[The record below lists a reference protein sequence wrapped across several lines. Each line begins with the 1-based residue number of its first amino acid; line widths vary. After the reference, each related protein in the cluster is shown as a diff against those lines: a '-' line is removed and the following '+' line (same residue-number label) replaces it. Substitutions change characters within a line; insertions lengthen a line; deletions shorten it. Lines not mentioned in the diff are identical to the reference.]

1 MDEENLAIIKRL
13 TEAADVC
20 TMVFEGSKKWEDL
33 LKQMSFFEDFDYF
46 VGVSVKAR
54 NEAQMSSLNFKR
66 MNVQHVTYLTYVTYI
81 TYHLLLF
88 FTPTFLKDYLLLL
101 QEETKAA
108 PAEAKNV
115 MI

>member
-1 MDEENLAIIKRL
+1 MLHI
-13 TEAADVC
+13 C
-20 TMVFEGSKKWEDL
+20 
-33 LKQMSFFEDFDYF
+33 
-46 VGVSVKAR
+46 
-54 NEAQMSSLNFKR
+54 
-66 MNVQHVTYLTYVTYI
+66 I
-81 TYHLLLF
+81 TYHVLLL

>member
-1 MDEENLAIIKRL
+1 MYNMLHILHMLHI
-13 TEAADVC
+13 C
-20 TMVFEGSKKWEDL
+20 
-33 LKQMSFFEDFDYF
+33 
-46 VGVSVKAR
+46 
-54 NEAQMSSLNFKR
+54 
-66 MNVQHVTYLTYVTYI
+66 I
-81 TYHLLLF
+81 TYHVLLL

>member
-1 MDEENLAIIKRL
+1 
-13 TEAADVC
+13 
-20 TMVFEGSKKWEDL
+20 
-33 LKQMSFFEDFDYF
+33 
-46 VGVSVKAR
+46 
-54 NEAQMSSLNFKR
+54 

>member
-1 MDEENLAIIKRL
+1 MKGRGGGQRSYGNFQKIHL
-13 TEAADVC
+13 
-20 TMVFEGSKKWEDL
+20 FWG
-33 LKQMSFFEDFDYF
+33 
-46 VGVSVKAR
+46 
-54 NEAQMSSLNFKR
+54 NESSLNFKR

>member
-1 MDEENLAIIKRL
+1 MFHDSGTIFKKMQNN
-13 TEAADVC
+13 
-20 TMVFEGSKKWEDL
+20 TMKGRGGQRSYGNFQKIHLFWG
-33 LKQMSFFEDFDYF
+33 
-46 VGVSVKAR
+46 
-54 NEAQMSSLNFKR
+54 NESSLNFKR